1 MDKYKETLYT
11 RLQNRCAFPEQGR
24 YNTINSI
31 HRRTGQENE
40 MAFRDEIIGRIRQQ
54 YPYLEKKYGVK
65 RIGLFGSV
73 VRREEGPDSDV
84 DIVVEF
90 SKPVG
95 LGFMEFAREME
106 QLCGRR
112 VDVLTPEGIRNI
124 RVQDVSTSI
133 TKDIVYV

>member
-1 MDKYKETLYT
+1 
-11 RLQNRCAFPEQGR
+11 
-24 YNTINSI
+24 
-31 HRRTGQENE
+31 
-40 MAFRDEIIGRIRQQ
+40 MAFRDEIIGKIRQQ

-90 SKPVG
+90 SNPVG
-95 LGFMEFAREME
+95 LSFMEFAREME
-106 QLCGRR
+106 QLCGRQ

-133 TKDIVYV
+133 KKDIVYV